1 MPIVNSGKCKLT
13 CILFKIHHLI
23 IEEGTPFSHMQ
34 LPQLPTEE
42 EMLEEAAELYDCGDD
57 TNACELAEYYGL
69 TDIEIA

>member
-1 MPIVNSGKCKLT
+1 MK
-13 CILFKIHHLI
+13 FKEFKRSRKYYYFNYECGNLV
-23 IEEGTPFSHMQ
+23 T
-34 LPQLPTEE
+34 LE